1 MPLILGLIVWELTLA
16 LLPTALTAEAGG
28 TPPLS
33 EDWTSPLA
41 AIAVAS
47 GGGLWGAWDSLK
59 GGLTDAIAYSLSMG
73 WYIGNLSRYIEPLGD
88 LYGELPG
95 YEPFALSMLTLL
107 IIQGRLL
114 AGPLVYLVLYYRS
127 REPGGR
133 A

>member
-1 MPLILGLIVWELTLA
+1 MPLILGLIVWGTHPGA
-16 LLPTALTAEAGG
+16 AAHGADCGGRRYTAPFRGL
-28 TPPLS
+28 
-33 EDWTSPLA
+33 D
-41 AIAVAS
+41 IAS
-47 GGGLWGAWDSLK
+47 GSHSGCIRGGLWGAWDSLK

-114 AGPLVYLVLYYRS
+114 AGP
-127 REPGGR
+127 
-133 A
+133 

>member
-1 MPLILGLIVWELTLA
+1 MQQG
-16 LLPTALTAEAGG
+16 
-28 TPPLS
+28 
-33 EDWTSPLA
+33 
-41 AIAVAS
+41 AV
-47 GGGLWGAWDSLK
+47 LWGAWNSLK
-59 GGLTDAIAYSLSMG
+59 GGLTDAIAYSLPMG

-95 YEPFALSMLTLL
+95 YEPFALSVLTLL